1 MNIEKLKEL
10 FKDIASQYE
19 TYEEI
24 IEDIRGLNSAEEISD
39 DDYDCILEHWDEW
52 INELD

>member
-1 MNIEKLKEL
+1 MNIKKLKEF
-10 FKDIASQYE
+10 FKSIASQYA

-24 IEDIRGLNSAEEISD
+24 IEDIRSLNSEKVISNEEY
-39 DDYDCILEHWDEW
+39 DYILEHWDEW

>member
-1 MNIEKLKEL
+1 MNIEKLKE
-10 FKDIASQYE
+10 FFIDIASQYA

-24 IEDIRGLNSAEEISD
+24 IEDIRSLNSENVISD
-39 DDYDCILEHWDEW
+39 EEYNYILEHWDEW